1 MSASS
6 YDFKLLKQTREKKK
20 LKILDLALNLCL
32 GERHIVSLEENSLD
46 YFLSDQIRMVALK
59 KYSIALG
66 LDPAD
71 VIFSAS
77 ESYSRPKE
85 ANIENEFQ
93 ILQDE
98 EADPDLSNE
107 IKKPNFFKRLF
118 GLI

>member
-1 MSASS
+1 
-6 YDFKLLKQTREKKK
+6 
-20 LKILDLALNLCL
+20 
-32 GERHIVSLEENSLD
+32 
-46 YFLSDQIRMVALK
+46 MVALK

-71 VIFSAS
+71 VILSAS
-77 ESYSRPKE
+77 ESYSLPKE

-107 IKKPNFFKRLF
+107 IKKRNFFKRLF